1 MEVTKKNVKINQAA
15 VGRHRLSL
23 IGKILGI
30 SIVPTLIMGIV
41 LTFVGI
47 RGIREGM
54 QEEVFNALEAI
65 TTSVSAAYSAVDAG
79 DYALSA
85 SGDELM
91 KGNLNVTQDQELLD
105 SFTKGNDKEVTLF
118 YGDVRY
124 ATSLINEETGER
136 ILGTT
141 ADPEVYRKVTE
152 QGEIVHLSNIAVN
165 NINYY
170 ACYMPM
176 VNSDGNT
183 VGMYFVGQ
191 PANSVDSFVKSKTT
205 LVIVSLIVIG
215 IASLAIIMFVAVR
228 IKSGI
233 VVAEGAIA
241 KISEGHLDIEIDK
254 KGLGRSDEL
263 GDMVRGVHKLQKELT
278 DVVSNIKNSVDVLNV
293 EGNELSSM
301 ASQTSAT
308 SDEIG
313 HAVEGIS
320 KGAVAQAGDVENA
333 SIRIDAIGDM
343 ISGIVASVSN
353 LDKISGDMKAN
364 GDKAMVIIDEFAT
377 SNDDTMQ
384 AIEKIANRVNAT
396 NESAAK
402 ISEAIKLIT
411 SIAEET
417 NLLSLNAAI
426 EAARAGEQGR
436 GFALV
441 AGQIQKLAEQSNE
454 SAGSIAETIKE
465 LLEDSENTV
474 KVMDEVREIVDK
486 QQEKFEQT
494 RQQFSNVH
502 IGIDQSRDE
511 AEEIK
516 LKTDACNEEKVS
528 VVEIISSLSAISQE
542 NAASSQQTTASMEEL
557 NATINI
563 LATSAGNLQNLSSEL
578 QKSVEVF
585 KL

>member
-1 MEVTKKNVKINQAA
+1 
-15 VGRHRLSL
+15 
-23 IGKILGI
+23 
-30 SIVPTLIMGIV
+30 MGIV

-141 ADPEVYRKVTE
+141 ADPEVYQKVTE

-364 GDKAMVIIDEFAT
+364 GD
-377 SNDDTMQ
+377 TMQ

-436 GFALV
+436 GFAVV

-502 IGIDQSRDE
+502 IGMDQARDE

>member
-1 MEVTKKNVKINQAA
+1 MEVTKKNVKTNQ
-15 VGRHRLSL
+15 VVRRRHRLSL

-41 LTFVGI
+41 LTLVGI

-65 TTSVSAAYSAVDAG
+65 TTSVSAAYSAVDEG
-79 DYALSA
+79 DYSLSA
-85 SGDELM
+85 SGELM

-118 YGDVRY
+118 FGDVRY

-141 ADPEVYRKVTE
+141 ADPEVYRRVAE

-176 VNSDGNT
+176 VNSDGKT

-191 PANSVDSFVKSKTT
+191 PANSVDAFVKSKTT
-205 LVIVSLIVIG
+205 FVVISLVVIG
-215 IASLAIIMFVAVR
+215 IAALAIIMFVAIR
-228 IKSGI
+228 IKGGI
-233 VVAEGAIA
+233 MVAEGAIA
-241 KISEGHLDIEIDK
+241 KIAEGHLDVDIDK
-254 KGLGRSDEL
+254 KGLDRSDEL
-263 GDMVRGVHKLQKELT
+263 GDMVRGVHKLQQELT

-308 SDEIG
+308 ADEIG

-320 KGAVAQAGDVENA
+320 KGAVSQAGDVENA
-333 SIRIDAIGDM
+333 SIRIDTIGDM

-364 GDKAMVIIDEFAT
+364 GDKAMVIIDELAK
-377 SNDDTMQ
+377 SNDDTMY
-384 AIEKIANRVNAT
+384 AIEKIASRVNAT

-436 GFALV
+436 GFAVV

-474 KVMDEVREIVDK
+474 TVMDEVREIVDK

-516 LKTDACNEEKVS
+516 LKTDACNEEKVG
-528 VVEIISSLSAISQE
+528 VVEIISNLSAISQE

>member
-1 MEVTKKNVKINQAA
+1 MEVTKKKVKTNQQ
-15 VGRHRLSL
+15 VRVRHGLSL
-23 IGKILGI
+23 TGKILGI

-54 QEEVFNALEAI
+54 QEEVFKALEAI
-65 TTSVSAAYSAVDAG
+65 TTSVSAAYSAVDPG
-79 DYALSA
+79 DYSLSA
-85 SGDELM
+85 SNELM

-105 SFTKGNDKEVTLF
+105 SFTEGNDKEVTLF

-124 ATSLINEETGER
+124 ATSLISQETGER

-141 ADPEVYRKVTE
+141 ADPEVYRKVAE
-152 QGEIVHLSNIAVN
+152 QGETVHLSNIAVN

-176 VNSDGNT
+176 VNSDGNI

-191 PANSVDSFVKSKTT
+191 PANSVDVFVKSKTT
-205 LVIVSLIVIG
+205 IVVVSLIVIG
-215 IASLAIIMFVAVR
+215 IAALVIIMFVAIR
-228 IKSGI
+228 IKGGI
-233 VVAEGAIA
+233 IAAEGAIA
-241 KISEGHLDIEIDK
+241 KIAEGHLDVEIDK
-254 KGLGRSDEL
+254 KGLDRSDEL
-263 GDMVRGVHKLQKELT
+263 GDMVRGVHKLQQELT

-320 KGAVAQAGDVENA
+320 KGAVAQAGDVEGA
-333 SIRIDAIGDM
+333 SARIDAIGDM

-353 LDKISGDMKAN
+353 LDKISGDMKTN
-364 GDKAMVIIDEFAT
+364 GDKAMVIIDELAT

-384 AIEKIANRVNAT
+384 AIEKIASRVNAT

-436 GFALV
+436 GFAVV

-494 RQQFSNVH
+494 RHQFSNVH
-502 IGIDQSRDE
+502 VGIDQSRDE

-516 LKTDACNEEKVS
+516 LKTDACNEEKIS
-528 VVEIISSLSAISQE
+528 VVEIISNLSAISQE

-563 LATSAGNLQNLSSEL
+563 LANSAGNLQNLSSEL

>member
-1 MEVTKKNVKINQAA
+1 
-15 VGRHRLSL
+15 
-23 IGKILGI
+23 
-30 SIVPTLIMGIV
+30 
-41 LTFVGI
+41 
-47 RGIREGM
+47 
-54 QEEVFNALEAI
+54 
-65 TTSVSAAYSAVDAG
+65 
-79 DYALSA
+79 
-85 SGDELM
+85 
-91 KGNLNVTQDQELLD
+91 
-105 SFTKGNDKEVTLF
+105 
-118 YGDVRY
+118 
-124 ATSLINEETGER
+124 
-136 ILGTT
+136 
-141 ADPEVYRKVTE
+141 
-152 QGEIVHLSNIAVN
+152 
-165 NINYY
+165 
-170 ACYMPM
+170 
-176 VNSDGNT
+176 
-183 VGMYFVGQ
+183 
-191 PANSVDSFVKSKTT
+191 
-205 LVIVSLIVIG
+205 
-215 IASLAIIMFVAVR
+215 
-228 IKSGI
+228 
-233 VVAEGAIA
+233 
-241 KISEGHLDIEIDK
+241 
-254 KGLGRSDEL
+254 
-263 GDMVRGVHKLQKELT
+263 
-278 DVVSNIKNSVDVLNV
+278 
-293 EGNELSSM
+293 
-301 ASQTSAT
+301 
-308 SDEIG
+308 
-313 HAVEGIS
+313 
-320 KGAVAQAGDVENA
+320 
-333 SIRIDAIGDM
+333 
-343 ISGIVASVSN
+343 
-353 LDKISGDMKAN
+353 MKAN
-364 GDKAMVIIDEFAT
+364 GDKAMVIIDELAT

-384 AIEKIANRVNAT
+384 LLKKIANRVNAT

-436 GFALV
+436 GFAVV

>member
-1 MEVTKKNVKINQAA
+1 
-15 VGRHRLSL
+15 
-23 IGKILGI
+23 
-30 SIVPTLIMGIV
+30 
-41 LTFVGI
+41 
-47 RGIREGM
+47 
-54 QEEVFNALEAI
+54 
-65 TTSVSAAYSAVDAG
+65 
-79 DYALSA
+79 
-85 SGDELM
+85 
-91 KGNLNVTQDQELLD
+91 
-105 SFTKGNDKEVTLF
+105 
-118 YGDVRY
+118 
-124 ATSLINEETGER
+124 
-136 ILGTT
+136 
-141 ADPEVYRKVTE
+141 
-152 QGEIVHLSNIAVN
+152 
-165 NINYY
+165 
-170 ACYMPM
+170 
-176 VNSDGNT
+176 
-183 VGMYFVGQ
+183 
-191 PANSVDSFVKSKTT
+191 
-205 LVIVSLIVIG
+205 
-215 IASLAIIMFVAVR
+215 
-228 IKSGI
+228 
-233 VVAEGAIA
+233 
-241 KISEGHLDIEIDK
+241 
-254 KGLGRSDEL
+254 
-263 GDMVRGVHKLQKELT
+263 
-278 DVVSNIKNSVDVLNV
+278 
-293 EGNELSSM
+293 
-301 ASQTSAT
+301 
-308 SDEIG
+308 
-313 HAVEGIS
+313 
-320 KGAVAQAGDVENA
+320 
-333 SIRIDAIGDM
+333 
-343 ISGIVASVSN
+343 
-353 LDKISGDMKAN
+353 
-364 GDKAMVIIDEFAT
+364 
-377 SNDDTMQ
+377 MQ

-436 GFALV
+436 GFAVV